1 MSEETQQ
8 PNPIELGLE
17 LLLAGIRM
25 LAEEASMSDMWRAV
39 AESYFLG
46 NSEAEN
52 MYRQTLRFLE
62 EQGYGEEQ

>member
-17 LLLAGIRM
+17 LLLGGIRM
-25 LAEEASMSDMWRAV
+25 LAEEASMSDIWRSV

-46 NSEAEN
+46 NSEAQE
-52 MYRQTLRFLE
+52 MYRQALRFME
-62 EQGYGEEQ
+62 ERGYGEEQ